1 MIPLGRRD
9 NPIQPVAESV
19 IGHGK
24 MSLREVSLMDKIN
37 IGELAKNALEEAL
50 RERGHANVLIAGRT
64 GVGKSTL
71 INSIFQGNFATTGQG
86 RPVTQ
91 HTREITKDGIP
102 LSIFDTRGLEM
113 ADFSSTM
120 KSLRSFISDRHHDR
134 DQRRHI
140 HVAWVCV
147 EEDLRRV
154 EQAETAL
161 AAMLAEFMPVVG
173 VVTKARSDKGFR
185 AEVQRLL
192 PHVKNVIRV
201 RAIPEELDDGH
212 SLLPMGLVELVQ
224 LTMEL
229 FPEGQ
234 KRAFV
239 ASQKADLALKRQRS
253 HLIVGTAATSAAGI
267 GAAPI
272 PFADAALILPI
283 QLAMVAGITATYG
296 LSFSEGFLTSL
307 VGITVGGGVST
318 YTGRA
323 IVGGLLKLI
332 PGAGSVVGG
341 AISAATA
348 AAITTA
354 FGEAYISALDVL
366 FAKHGGEPPSLP
378 EVLEEVRRRFQR

>member
-1 MIPLGRRD
+1 MD
-9 NPIQPVAESV
+9 N
-19 IGHGK
+19 
-24 MSLREVSLMDKIN
+24 IN
-37 IGELAKNALEEAL
+37 IGELLKVALEEAL
-50 RERGHANVLIAGRT
+50 RERGHANALIAGRT

-91 HTREITKDGIP
+91 NTREIVKDGIP

-120 KSLRSFISDRHHDR
+120 TSLKNFVSDRRNDR
-134 DQRRHI
+134 DQKRHI

-154 EQAETAL
+154 EEAETAL

-173 VVTKARSDKGFR
+173 VVTKARSDTGFR

-192 PHVKNVIRV
+192 PQATNVIRV

-212 SLLPMGLVELVQ
+212 SLPPMGLVDLVQ
-224 LTMEL
+224 LTIQL

-239 ASQKADLALKRQRS
+239 AAQKADLALKRQRS
-253 HLIVGTAATSAAGI
+253 HLIVGTAAASAAGI
-267 GAAPI
+267 GASMPI
-272 PFADAALILPI
+272 PFVDAALIVPI
-283 QLAMVAGITATYG
+283 QVAMVAGITATYG
-296 LSFSEGFLTSL
+296 LSLSEGFLSSL
-307 VGITVGGGVST
+307 VASTVGGAAAT
-318 YTGRA
+318 LTGRA
-323 IVGGLLKLI
+323 IVGGLFKLI
-332 PGAGSVVGG
+332 PVAGSIIGG
-341 AISAATA
+341 AITGATA

-354 FGEAYISALDVL
+354 FGEAYIATLDFL
-366 FAKHGGEPPSLP
+366 FAEHGGEPPSP
-378 EVLEEVRRRFQR
+378 QEVLDELQKRFQK